1 MYYIYYQTNYNRK
14 HSDAIAN
21 IQHIYNTDHNAMM
34 GIEGEIEFLRA
45 LYHSDT
51 SSCDM

>member
-1 MYYIYYQTNYNRK
+1 MGHVLHLYQTNYN
-14 HSDAIAN
+14 
-21 IQHIYNTDHNAMM
+21 IQHTYNTDHNEMM

-51 SSCDM
+51 SSRDM